1 MVKTAR
7 MIKRHL
13 DNLLASFRHP
23 VTTAKSEAFN
33 SRVQWL
39 KSVARGFRSFANYRI
54 RILFYC
60 GRLDMK
66 PAGCH
71 YIP

>member
-13 DNLLASFRHP
+13 DNLLTCFRHP
-23 VTTAKSEAFN
+23 VTNAKSEAFD

-39 KSVARGFRSFANYRI
+39 KSAARGFRLFANYRI
-54 RILFYC
+54 RIPFYC

-71 YIP
+71 